1 MDLNKVSLI
10 GNLANDPESKT
21 LPSGQNL
28 SLFRLATNYAWRDA
42 STKEKK
48 SRADFHQIV
57 AWGHLAEIINIY
69 LKKGVLAKGNQELV
83 QKVLEKAKKLG
94 RKLASQEETK
104 KILGLY

>member
-1 MDLNKVSLI
+1 MNLERLVVIEEELN
-10 GNLANDPESKT
+10 
-21 LPSGQNL
+21 SGIL
-28 SLFRLATNYAWRDA
+28 ED
-42 STKEKK
+42 
-48 SRADFHQIV
+48 
-57 AWGHLAEIINIY
+57 NIY